1 MSRVGK
7 KPIPLPDNVTV
18 AYQER
23 RIALK
28 GPKGENSFL
37 VPPLVEL
44 KIEEQEIRVEADYLN
59 NKRARSL
66 MGTVRSVIQNM
77 VTGVSQG
84 FTRQLRMV
92 GVGYRASVAGTEL
105 ELLVGFSKPVRLP
118 LPQGV
123 TAAVEGNTQIN
134 LASHDNVLL
143 GRFAAQ
149 IRSVRPPEPYQ
160 GKGILYAG
168 EKVRR
173 KAGKAGKK

>member
-7 KPIPLPDNVTV
+7 KPIVLPKNVTV

-37 VPPLVEL
+37 VPTLVEL

-59 NKRARSL
+59 DKRARSL
-66 MGTVRSVIQNM
+66 MGTVQSVIQNM
-77 VTGVSQG
+77 VTGVSEG

-92 GVGYRASVAGTEL
+92 GVGYRATVAGKEL
-105 ELLVGFSKPVRLP
+105 ELLVGFSRPVRLP

-123 TAAVEGNTQIN
+123 TAEVEGNTQIT
-134 LASHDNVLL
+134 LASHDNVRL
-143 GRFAAQ
+143 GHFAAQ

-168 EKVRR
+168 EQVRR